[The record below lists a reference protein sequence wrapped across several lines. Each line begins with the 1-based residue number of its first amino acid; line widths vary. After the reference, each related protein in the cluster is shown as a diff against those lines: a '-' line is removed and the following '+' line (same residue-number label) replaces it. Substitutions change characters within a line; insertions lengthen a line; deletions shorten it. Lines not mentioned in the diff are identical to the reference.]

1 MDSPSDI
8 RCPACQT
15 AYAWHWLDSG
25 GVVQR
30 LEPPQDDADFED
42 GADPQPDLSHTPVAN
57 PWAVLGVAQGSPWA
71 EVARARRMLL
81 QQYHPDRLG
90 HVPPLVHKL
99 AEDAF
104 KRVNDAYDA
113 LKAQR

>member
-1 MDSPSDI
+1 
-8 RCPACQT
+8 
-15 AYAWHWLDSG
+15 
-25 GVVQR
+25 V
-30 LEPPQDDADFED
+30 E
-42 GADPQPDLSHTPVAN
+42 
-57 PWAVLGVAQGSPWA
+57 
-71 EVARARRMLL
+71 RARRMLL